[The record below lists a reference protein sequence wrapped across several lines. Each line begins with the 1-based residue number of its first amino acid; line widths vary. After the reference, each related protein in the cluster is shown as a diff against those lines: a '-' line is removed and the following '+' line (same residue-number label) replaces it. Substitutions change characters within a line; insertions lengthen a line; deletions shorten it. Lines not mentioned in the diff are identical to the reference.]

1 MFPFLWLGSILLTV
15 DICGSIEKNKINQNM
30 EKQDWVVDNVVLK
43 ILIAL
48 KRRDGDYGYVVIN
61 NFPRASM

>member
-1 MFPFLWLGSILLTV
+1 MTV

-43 ILIAL
+43 ILTAL